1 MFQQL
6 LTECNTNDF
15 ITQYS
20 HVPPRLSRI
29 RHNRMMWRKHLGN
42 LAQLQVDICQLLSCW
57 SLMQMTSD
65 GLNFVALP
73 KRVNDF
79 ALKL

>member
-1 MFQQL
+1 
-6 LTECNTNDF
+6 
-15 ITQYS
+15 
-20 HVPPRLSRI
+20 
-29 RHNRMMWRKHLGN
+29 MMWRKHLGN